1 MAVLSKQLGEQD
13 PNTDYSFVEHFISSA
28 IGASTAAIGT
38 ASGGS
43 ATPLG
48 GQANAPGVTRLGT
61 GATATG
67 SYTLRY
73 ASSLSPPGVSGTQSY
88 HLHIRFRL
96 PIAPVSTTEGCF
108 WFLGFSGN
116 SGTAPGEPVE
126 GVYVYIDNVDGNVY
140 FASSRA
146 GTKTYPGSVAYTS
159 PGWIEAKISL
169 LRGGTARMSLQ
180 PAGSPPTT
188 VVFPATAVPTVSVGI
203 QMSILKTSGT
213 VARSLDIDFVR
224 FSVDTALP

>member
-48 GQANAPGVTRLGT
+48 GQANAPGV
-61 GATATG
+61 
-67 SYTLRY
+67 
-73 ASSLSPPGVSGTQSY
+73 SLSPPGVSGTQSY